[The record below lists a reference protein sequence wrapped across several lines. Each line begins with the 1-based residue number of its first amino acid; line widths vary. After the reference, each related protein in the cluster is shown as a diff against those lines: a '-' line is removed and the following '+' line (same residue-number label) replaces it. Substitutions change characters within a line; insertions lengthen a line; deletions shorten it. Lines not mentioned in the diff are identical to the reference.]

1 MHLALGQ
8 VSTTLGN
15 VGKNLKNIE
24 KAIEE
29 AKSKCKKQ
37 IDLIAFPELFVT
49 GYNLRDN
56 YNSVS
61 EIIPSNDTAQEG
73 LLILAK
79 KHDITILTGIVER
92 SNKSLFNSAIMI
104 GPEGYLG
111 HCRKQYLPNFGP
123 LEEKT

>member
-15 VGKNLKNIE
+15 VGENLKSIE

-29 AKSKCKKQ
+29 AKNKSKEY
-37 IDLIAFPELFVT
+37 IDLIAFPELFIT

-56 YNSVS
+56 YHSVS
-61 EIIPSNDTAQEG
+61 ELIPSSDTAQEG

-79 KHDITILTGIVER
+79 KHDITILTSY
-92 SNKSLFNSAIMI
+92 SNNSS
-104 GPEGYLG
+104 
-111 HCRKQYLPNFGP
+111 
-123 LEEKT
+123 